1 MKFFNIY
8 NQRHPKIM
16 NLRKIIRE
24 SIESVLEMREKI
36 THFQDRIDD
45 RLLGDYTTFTSADP
59 ETKKIV
65 FDDIAYLRSIDFDEK
80 NTKTYNIGMF
90 TEVPDVYVYHNPTQ
104 LDKHG
109 KPEHSE
115 GKFIWY
121 IVRGD
126 ELDTVVLGHRGYKP
140 KDTQYF
146 IEVSELKK
154 YLDSKGRRKIT
165 DSDIRFLT
173 SPEVNITP
181 KIKDLEINIDG
192 VKWALDKEKQELY
205 KKNKPNIRYDVW
217 DVLDNKVV
225 DFQLS
230 DLARETLENELLQE
244 GIRRRK

>member
-1 MKFFNIY
+1 
-8 NQRHPKIM
+8 M

-59 ETKKIV
+59 KTKKSV

-80 NTKTYNIGMF
+80 NIKTYNIGMF
-90 TEVPDVYVYHNPTQ
+90 TEVPNVYVYHNPTQ
-104 LDKHG
+104 LDKKTG
-109 KPEHSE
+109 RPEHSE
-115 GKFIWY
+115 GKNIWY
-121 IVRGD
+121 IIRGD
-126 ELDTVVLGHRGYKP
+126 ELNTVVLGHRGYKP
-140 KDTQYF
+140 ADTQYF

-165 DSDIRFLT
+165 DSDIRVLT
-173 SPEVNITP
+173 APDVEIIQR
-181 KIKDLEINIDG
+181 IKDKEINIDG
-192 VKWALDKEKQELY
+192 VKWAFDREKQELY
-205 KKNKPNIRYDVW
+205 KKNKPSIRYDVW
-217 DVLDNKVV
+217 DLLDNKIV

-230 DLARETLENELLQE
+230 DSAREALENELLQE